1 MSSKGNNNDHGNSRS
16 KILERSVANAHLI
29 TTIKDQLKQ
38 LEKKEQHLIDKQN
51 QLKKYLS
58 NEHARCSD
66 RRKILEQYDIH
77 LKRDKQVK
85 EGLEKDENDLSKQ
98 LSNLERSNDGIIN
111 ERNYLQLSL
120 NAIDEQI
127 QTIRLNLTS
136 NEEKIEQ
143 EYTSRGIQGEIEST
157 DRRIKDIT
165 NEIQRLVMSNNRVI
179 EQQSRIS
186 LSSQQDTIN
195 KMIEQ
200 IHKVLQTTINTNSVQ
215 QYQDTLQTT
224 KQKLIAIHN
233 QLDMDQSQLTSNF
246 NSIHQLQQQRASLEA
261 VNEAKRYDMQLYKRL
276 EQETPELSFKNRIIQ
291 QNLELLFDQKD
302 RIVKEMKKTE
312 IKIQHKQSE
321 LQAFNRRTNYLLDTM
336 KMVQNDL
343 LQGENS
349 IQETE
354 LNLKEIEEQLVQM
367 NQLFN
372 ESQQKLQELNASVDK
387 TRESFQSIPNR
398 SIERFTKNHNNDQHI
413 EVKIRRTKMYTSE
426 EDDHSKKLIWN

>member
-302 RIVKEMKKTE
+302 RIVK
-312 IKIQHKQSE
+312 
-321 LQAFNRRTNYLLDTM
+321 
-336 KMVQNDL
+336 
-343 LQGENS
+343 
-349 IQETE
+349 
-354 LNLKEIEEQLVQM
+354 
-367 NQLFN
+367 
-372 ESQQKLQELNASVDK
+372 
-387 TRESFQSIPNR
+387 
-398 SIERFTKNHNNDQHI
+398 
-413 EVKIRRTKMYTSE
+413 
-426 EDDHSKKLIWN
+426 